1 LRFCGLK
8 GLFGRYWLLR
18 RRRLGRCRG
27 GGLSLRRPKLR
38 HRSRRLVGR
47 PKLRADGLRRVP
59 GSRSPDHFTPQTCGE
74 PVFGLQNAAVL
85 LGERVRERWTGGEA
99 ALDDDLTQAQTR
111 PRLLLE
117 SLSELVLGEQS
128 RRNEDSAE
136 LRCWKLGRVHDS
148 SIGAYAGFL
157 RTRSGIRP
165 EGETRPVIGEEL
177 RRLSTWGERHRRLLA
192 RLTIALIL
200 TLVVDMIGAV
210 LEWYFEHGVRGGDIH
225 DFGDAMFFSTVQLLT
240 VSSQIKNPLTAAGRI
255 VDVFLEVWALFVVTT
270 IAGSFAAFFG
280 SADL

>member
-1 LRFCGLK
+1 
-8 GLFGRYWLLR
+8 
-18 RRRLGRCRG
+18 
-27 GGLSLRRPKLR
+27 
-38 HRSRRLVGR
+38 
-47 PKLRADGLRRVP
+47 
-59 GSRSPDHFTPQTCGE
+59 
-74 PVFGLQNAAVL
+74 
-85 LGERVRERWTGGEA
+85 
-99 ALDDDLTQAQTR
+99 
-111 PRLLLE
+111 
-117 SLSELVLGEQS
+117 
-128 RRNEDSAE
+128 

-157 RTRSGIRP
+157 RPRSSIRP
-165 EGETRPVIGEEL
+165 EEETRPVIGEEL

-210 LEWYFEHGVRGGDIH
+210 LEWYFERGVSGGDIH

-240 VSSQIKNPLTAAGRI
+240 VSSQIKNPLTAGGRI